1 MLKTII
7 SNSPALLAFM
17 VAAQIRLSK
26 PQRQHVLNVVDG
38 LVVGEGEKNLS
49 ALSRL
54 FVTEPDPKA
63 VADTFRESPWTAES
77 IRSPLKRFL
86 VNTAFKLAQATGLE
100 HLVFLSIDDSLA
112 VKDKATRHLEAVDW
126 HHDHTE
132 STPKKPVYKNG
143 TVFVLCRLHVGPF
156 NFTVDLR
163 VYLREKTVRRLNR
176 KRPKDRRLKFRS
188 KYSLAREMLAEL
200 ESLIPDGYP
209 VYVLFDSWYAS
220 AKLIK
225 WCRRRNWHVICAL
238 KSNRC
243 LNGEQVGT
251 HNQLLKHQRYLRVT
265 LTAADNRSRT
275 YLVRQVDG
283 RLNDIPYDVRVF
295 ISKHSRRD
303 RRPRYFMST
312 DLSLSAYQVLS
323 RYMKRWP
330 CEVANLYLKTRLGL
344 ADFRLRSFESIEKF
358 LVLTWLALA
367 FLEWRLATTQQPY
380 TRNLADVIRL
390 QRHEHAR
397 RTLRAACQMAIQ
409 TGDVDPVLDRFAP
422 AFT

>member
-17 VAAQIRLSK
+17 LALQIRLSK

-63 VADTFRESPWTAES
+63 VADTFRESPWTAEM
-77 IRSPLKRFL
+77 IRSALKRFL
-86 VNTAFKLAQATGLE
+86 VKTAFKLAQATGVE

-112 VKDKATRHLEAVDW
+112 VKDQATRHLEAVDW
-126 HHDHTE
+126 HHDHTA
-132 STPKKPVYKNG
+132 STPKQPVYKNG

-156 NFTVDLR
+156 SFTVDLR
-163 VYLREKTVRRLNR
+163 VYMREKKVRRLNR
-176 KRPKDRRLKFRS
+176 QRPKEKRLKFRS
-188 KYSLAREMLAEL
+188 KYGLARAMLAEL
-200 ESLIPDGYP
+200 ERLIPDGYP

-243 LNGEQVGT
+243 LNGEPVRT
-251 HNQLLKHQRYLRVT
+251 HHQQLKHQRYQRVT

-295 ISKHSRRD
+295 ISKSSRRD
-303 RRPRYFMST
+303 RNPRYFMST
-312 DLSLSAYQVLS
+312 DLSLSAHVALS
-323 RYMKRWP
+323 WYMKRWP
-330 CEVANLYLKTRLGL
+330 CEVANLYLKMRLGL
-344 ADFRLRSFESIEKF
+344 GDFRLRSFESIEKF

-367 FLEWRLATTQQPY
+367 FLEWRLATTQQPQ
-380 TRNLADVIRL
+380 TKNLADVIRQ

-409 TGDVDPVLDRFAP
+409 TGDVDSVLERFAP
-422 AFT
+422 ALT

>member
-1 MLKTII
+1 MPKTII
-7 SNSPALLAFM
+7 SNSPVLLAFI
-17 VAAQIRLSK
+17 VALQTKLSK
-26 PQRQHVLNVVDG
+26 PQRRHVLNVVDG
-38 LVVGEGEKNLS
+38 LVVGEGNKTLS
-49 ALSRL
+49 GLCRL
-54 FVTEPDPKA
+54 FISAPDPKA
-63 VADTFRESPWTAES
+63 VADTFRESPWTAEM
-77 IRSPLKRFL
+77 IRSSLKRFL
-86 VNTAFKLAQATGLE
+86 VNTAFKLAQATGVE
-100 HLVFLSIDDSLA
+100 HLVFLSIDDSLT

-156 NFTVDLR
+156 SFTVDLR
-163 VYLREKTVRRLNR
+163 VYMREKTVRQLNR
-176 KRPKDRRLKFRS
+176 KRPKDKYLRFRS

-200 ESLIPDGYP
+200 ETLIPNGYP

-225 WCRRRNWHVICAL
+225 WCRRRDWHVICAL

-243 LNGEQVGT
+243 LNGENVRI
-251 HNQLLKHQRYLRVT
+251 HNQHLKHQRYTRVT

-283 RLNDIPYDVRVF
+283 RLNDIPFDVRVF

-303 RRPRYFMST
+303 RRPRYFIST

-344 ADFRLRSFESIEKF
+344 GDFRMRSFESIEKF

-367 FLEWRLATTQQPY
+367 FLEWRLAITQQPQ
-380 TRNLADVIRL
+380 TRNLADVIRQ
-390 QRHEHAR
+390 QRHQHAR
-397 RTLRAACQMAIQ
+397 RTLRAACQMAIR
-409 TGDVDPVLDRFAP
+409 TGDVDSVLERFAP
-422 AFT
+422 ALT

>member
-7 SNSPALLAFM
+7 SNSPALLAFI
-17 VAAQIRLSK
+17 AALQMRLSK

-54 FVTEPDPKA
+54 FVAEPDPKA
-63 VADTFRESPWTAES
+63 VADTFRESPWTAEM
-77 IRSPLKRFL
+77 IRQALRQFL
-86 VNTAFKLAQATGLE
+86 VKSAFKLAQAVGAE
-100 HLVFLSIDDSLA
+100 HLVYLSIDDSLT

-143 TVFVLCRLHVGPF
+143 TVFVLCRLHVGSF
-156 NFTVDLR
+156 SFTVDLR
-163 VYLREKTVRRLNR
+163 VYMREKTVRRLNR
-176 KRPKDRRLKFRS
+176 KRPKDKRLKFRS
-188 KYSLAREMLAEL
+188 KYSLARAMLAEM
-200 ESLIPDGYP
+200 ETLIPDGYP

-225 WCRRRNWHVICAL
+225 WCRRRDWHVICAL

-243 LNGEQVGT
+243 LNGENVRT
-251 HNQLLKHQRYLRVT
+251 HNQHLKHQRYTRVT

-283 RLNDIPYDVRVF
+283 HLNDIRCAVRVF

-344 ADFRLRSFESIEKF
+344 GDFRMRSFESIEKF
-358 LVLTWLALA
+358 FVLTWLALV
-367 FLEWRLATTQQPY
+367 FLEWRLATTQQPQ
-380 TRNLADVIRL
+380 TKNLADVIRL

-397 RTLRAACQMAIQ
+397 RTMRAACQMAIQ
-409 TGDVDPVLDRFAP
+409 TGDVDSVLGRFAP
-422 AFT
+422 ALT

>member
-7 SNSPALLAFM
+7 TNSPALLAFI
-17 VAAQIRLSK
+17 AALQIALSK

-38 LVVGEGEKNLS
+38 LVVGEGSKTLS
-49 ALSRL
+49 ALCRL
-54 FVTEPDPKA
+54 FVNAPDPKA
-63 VADTFRESPWTAES
+63 VADTFRESPWSAEM
-77 IRSPLKRFL
+77 IRQALRHFL
-86 VNTAFKLAQATGLE
+86 IKSAFGLAQAAGVE
-100 HLVFLSIDDSLA
+100 QLVYLSIDDSLT

-126 HHDHTE
+126 HHDHTA
-132 STPKKPVYKNG
+132 STPTRPVYKNG
-143 TVFVLCRLHVGPF
+143 TVYVLCRLHIGPF
-156 NFTVDLR
+156 SFTVDLR
-163 VYLREKTVRRLNR
+163 VYMRKKTVRRLNR
-176 KRPKDRRLKFRS
+176 KRPKGMRLKFRS
-188 KYSLAREMLAEL
+188 KYSLARSMLAEL
-200 ESLIPDGYP
+200 EALIPDGYP

-220 AKLIK
+220 AKLIE

-243 LNGEQVGT
+243 LNGENVRT
-251 HNQLLKHQRYLRVT
+251 HNQLLKHKRYMRVT
-265 LTAADNRSRT
+265 LPATDNRSRT

-283 RLNDIPYDVRVF
+283 RLNDLPFDVHVF

-312 DLSLSAYQVLS
+312 DLSLSAFQVLS

-344 ADFRLRSFESIEKF
+344 GDFRMRSFEATEKF
-358 LVLTWLALA
+358 FVLTWLALA
-367 FLEWRLATTQQPY
+367 FLEWRLATAQQPQ

-397 RTLRAACQMAIQ
+397 QTLRAACEMAIR
-409 TGDVDPVLDRFAP
+409 TGNVDSVLERFAP
-422 AFT
+422 ALT

>member
-7 SNSPALLAFM
+7 SNSPALLAFI
-17 VAAQIRLSK
+17 AALQIRLSN

-38 LVVGEGEKNLS
+38 LIVGEGNKTLS
-49 ALSRL
+49 GLCRM
-54 FVTEPDPKA
+54 FVRDPDPKA
-63 VADTFRESPWTAES
+63 MADTFRESPWTAEM
-77 IRSPLKRFL
+77 IRSSLKRFL
-86 VNTAFKLAQATGLE
+86 VNTAFKLAQAAGVE
-100 HLVFLSIDDSLA
+100 HLVFLSIDDSLTI
-112 VKDKATRHLEAVDW
+112 KDKATRHLEAVDW

-132 STPKKPVYKNG
+132 STPRKPVYKNG

-156 NFTVDLR
+156 NFTVDVR
-163 VYLREKTVRRLNR
+163 IYMREKTVRRLNR
-176 KRPKDRRLKFRS
+176 KRPKDKRLKFRS

-200 ESLIPDGYP
+200 EPLIPDGYP
-209 VYVLFDSWYAS
+209 VYVLFDSWYSS

-243 LNGEQVGT
+243 LNGESVRT
-251 HNQLLKHQRYLRVT
+251 HNQQLKHQRYKRVT
-265 LTAADNRSRT
+265 LIAADNRSRT
-275 YLVRQVDG
+275 YLVRQVEG
-283 RLNDIPYDVRVF
+283 RLNDIPFDVRVF

-312 DLSLSAYQVLS
+312 DLSLSAYLVLS

-344 ADFRLRSFESIEKF
+344 GDFRMRSFESIEKF
-358 LVLTWLALA
+358 FVLSWLALA
-367 FLEWRLATTQQPY
+367 FLEWRLAISQQPQ
-380 TRNLADVIRL
+380 TKTLADVIRQ

-397 RTLRAACQMAIQ
+397 RTLRAACEMAIQ
-409 TGDVDPVLDRFAP
+409 TGDVDSVLERFAP
-422 AFT
+422 ALT